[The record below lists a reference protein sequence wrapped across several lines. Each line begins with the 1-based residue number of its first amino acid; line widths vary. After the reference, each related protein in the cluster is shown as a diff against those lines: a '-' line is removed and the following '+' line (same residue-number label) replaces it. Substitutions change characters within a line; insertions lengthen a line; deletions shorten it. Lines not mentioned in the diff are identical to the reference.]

1 MAVIAAA
8 SKDDF
13 AVVSYSINSIVALLT
28 VTATV
33 TMNGFL
39 NFRLVDCFVF
49 AVVNYVANW

>member
-8 SKDDF
+8 RKDDF

-49 AVVNYVANW
+49 AVIDYVANW